1 MLENKIFLAAI
12 DKYIET
18 NIVDAEEK
26 KINGK
31 DFISWGS
38 DNKYPNFLW
47 GLYNT
52 CSTLQTIINGTGDY
66 VCGDDIVCNVSGFTS
81 TVNKKGET
89 MSDIIQKIAIDY
101 LVFGSFAVQVIR
113 NINGG
118 VAEIYWLDIN
128 KLRSDE
134 KNEVF
139 YYSEDWNKS
148 YGRVKTLIYPK
159 FKQGDSNPT
168 SIFYFK
174 GNKSRGVY
182 GVPIWAAAV
191 KNIQI
196 DTAITDFHNSEISNN
211 FMSSKMI
218 SFNNGQPS
226 DEQKE
231 EIERNL
237 VEKFSSNSN
246 AGRFII
252 SFSDSKENAPEILD
266 LGTDDFDS
274 RYIELEK
281 RNTNQIFI
289 AFRAIPQIFGLS
301 VEGSGFNREEYLQAF
316 ALYNRTMVKPIQ
328 NAIINVMNKI
338 FAQKDS
344 ITITPFSVEVVDDF
358 LNKTDNVK

>member
-12 DKYIET
+12 DKYTET
-18 NIVDAEEK
+18 NTVDAEEK

-182 GVPIWAAAV
+182 GMPIWAAAV
-191 KNIQI
+191 KNAQI
-196 DTAITDFHNSEISNN
+196 ENNITDFHLNEIENN
-211 FMSSKMI
+211 FMTSKLI

-237 VEKFSSNSN
+237 NEKFAGAKN
-246 AGRFII
+246 AARVMI
-252 SFSDSKENAPEILD
+252 SFSDSKENAPEVISLS
-266 LGTDDFDS
+266 TDDFAE
-274 RYIELEK
+274 RYASLEK
-281 RNTNQIFI
+281 RNKEQIFC
-289 AFRAIPQIFGLS
+289 AFRATPVLFGLVTESNGFATSEYSDSYKLFNKTVVSPVQTAIKDTFDKIFG
-301 VEGSGFNREEYLQAF
+301 V
-316 ALYNRTMVKPIQ
+316 
-328 NAIINVMNKI
+328 
-338 FAQKDS
+338 KDS
-344 ITITPFSVEVVDDF
+344 ITIAPFTITFEEE
-358 LNKTDNVK
+358 NK

>member
-12 DKYIET
+12 DKYTET

-182 GVPIWAAAV
+182 GMPIWAAAV
-191 KNIQI
+191 KNAQI
-196 DTAITDFHNSEISNN
+196 ENNITDFHLNEIENN
-211 FMSSKMI
+211 FMTSKLI

-237 VEKFSSNSN
+237 NEKFAGAKN
-246 AGRFII
+246 AARVMI
-252 SFSDSKENAPEILD
+252 SFSDSKENAPEVISLS
-266 LGTDDFDS
+266 TDDFAE
-274 RYIELEK
+274 RYASLEK
-281 RNTNQIFI
+281 RNKEQIFC
-289 AFRAIPQIFGLS
+289 AFRATPVLFGLVTESNGFATSEYSDSYKLFNKTVVSPVQTAIKDTFDKIFG
-301 VEGSGFNREEYLQAF
+301 V
-316 ALYNRTMVKPIQ
+316 
-328 NAIINVMNKI
+328 
-338 FAQKDS
+338 KDS
-344 ITITPFSVEVVDDF
+344 ITIAPFTITFEEE
-358 LNKTDNVK
+358 NK

>member
-12 DKYIET
+12 DKYTET
-18 NIVDAEEK
+18 NIVDNLEK

-182 GVPIWAAAV
+182 GMPIWAAAV
-191 KNIQI
+191 KNAQI
-196 DTAITDFHNSEISNN
+196 ENNITDFHLNEIENN
-211 FMSSKMI
+211 FMTSKLI

-237 VEKFSSNSN
+237 NEKFAGAKN
-246 AGRFII
+246 AARVMI
-252 SFSDSKENAPEILD
+252 SFSDSKENAPEVISLS
-266 LGTDDFDS
+266 TDDFAE
-274 RYIELEK
+274 RYASLEK
-281 RNTNQIFI
+281 RNKEQIFI
-289 AFRAIPQIFGLS
+289 AFRAQPIIFGLQK
-301 VEGSGFNREEYLQAF
+301 ENNGFSQDEYLQSF
-316 ALYNRTMVKPIQ
+316 ALFNRTMVKPIQ
-328 NAIINVMNKI
+328 NIIINSFDKI
-338 FAQKDS
+338 FSEKNS
-344 ITITPFSVEVVDDF
+344 VVIKPFSIEVADDS
-358 LNKTDNVK
+358 LTNKDVVQ